1 MPIFL
6 NKRHILLFL
15 NTVYKCLFM
24 HIISI
29 KYGPAAAGIVGAL
42 NFTQEEC
49 KLTEHFEVPVLLK
62 WQGTTEEERLLSSTR
77 QRKETSNILA
87 PRAEMKS
94 QVLSQK

>member
-1 MPIFL
+1 
-6 NKRHILLFL
+6 
-15 NTVYKCLFM
+15 M

-29 KYGPAAAGIVGAL
+29 KYGPAAAGIIGAL

-77 QRKETSNILA
+77 QKNETKKKERLQTSWHQEL
-87 PRAEMKS
+87 R
-94 QVLSQK
+94 